1 MITILD
7 IKRVKARKPHV
18 CDMCGKKIEIG
29 EEYEAEHLVSDVPY
43 TFHQCYRCKP
53 YVDELWD
60 IGFDG
65 YYSDGLDQSTF
76 EEFMWEEHYNVIDKW
91 YEDDDYNEQKRNN
104 NVR

>member
-18 CDMCGKKIEIG
+18 CNMCGKKIEIG
-29 EEYEAEHLVSDVPY
+29 EEYEAEHLVNDVPY

-65 YYSDGLDQSTF
+65 PYGDGLDPDTF
-76 EEFMWEEHYNVIDKW
+76 DTFMWNEHYDVICKW
-91 YEDDDYNEQKRNN
+91 HGLDPEDE
-104 NVR
+104 